1 MPNNHQYVVDKI
13 TAQESWRMFH
23 ILAEFVEGFDALARY
38 HPAVFI
44 FDSTR
49 AKPGDEVYQKAERIG
64 QLLAKNGFSVITGGG
79 PGAMEAA
86 NKGASL
92 AGGKSI
98 GLNIELP
105 LEQKPNPYANIT
117 LKYRYFF
124 VRKVMF
130 VKYAVAY
137 IILPGGFGTMD
148 ELFESVTLIQTHKIK
163 PFPVILV
170 GSNYWKGLLDWI
182 KEVVLKEG
190 GISPT
195 DLDILQLIDDP
206 EEIVRTNGAEIEKG
220 FVRISVKEID
230 ECFVGVSVLK
240 CFDRLI
246 ANQEMSNAGRHID
259 SPFVP
264 LPSFS
269 GSILSAWHS

>member
-1 MPNNHQYVVDKI
+1 MTDNHQYVVDKI

-23 ILAEFVEGFDALARY
+23 IMAEFVEGFDALARY
-38 HPAVFI
+38 HPAVSI
-44 FDSTR
+44 FGSTR
-49 AKPGDEVYQKAERIG
+49 ANPEDEVYKKAERIG
-64 QLLAKNGFSVITGGG
+64 RLLAENGFSVITGGG

-182 KEVVLKEG
+182 KDVVLKEG
-190 GISPT
+190 RISPT

-206 EEIVRTNGAEIEKG
+206 EEIVRTIKKT
-220 FVRISVKEID
+220 V
-230 ECFVGVSVLK
+230 
-240 CFDRLI
+240 
-246 ANQEMSNAGRHID
+246 
-259 SPFVP
+259 
-264 LPSFS
+264 
-269 GSILSAWHS
+269 IL